1 MTEREYLA
9 LPEEKPYLEFVDG
22 LIEEKPMPD
31 ANHRRLS
38 GEFTLQFGVYQRGS
52 GGDFGPEGRTRL
64 RAGLYRLPDTAY
76 WAPGRPAGD
85 DSLPSVAVEVRSPN
99 QSLRDLRDKCR
110 AYRAH
115 GIDAAW
121 LVDPARRVV
130 EVFEGDQDGTIL
142 GAGDTLTSAAMPDFA
157 LPLDALFAVLDRPR

>member
-31 ANHRRLS
+31 GHHRRLS
-38 GEFTLQFGVYQRGS
+38 GEFTGVFWSYQKTA
-52 GGDFGPEGRTRL
+52 GGDLGPEGRVHL
-64 RAGLYRLPDTAY
+64 RAGLYRIPDTAY

-99 QSLRDLRDKCR
+99 QSLSDLREKCR
-110 AYRAH
+110 AYREY
-115 GIDAAW
+115 GIDAVW
-121 LVDPARRVV
+121 LVDPLRRTV
-130 EVFEGDQDGTIL
+130 EVFEGAQDGTVL
-142 GAGDTLTSAAMPDFA
+142 RVGDTLTSAAMPGFA
-157 LPLDALFAVLDRPR
+157 LPLAELFAVLDRPR